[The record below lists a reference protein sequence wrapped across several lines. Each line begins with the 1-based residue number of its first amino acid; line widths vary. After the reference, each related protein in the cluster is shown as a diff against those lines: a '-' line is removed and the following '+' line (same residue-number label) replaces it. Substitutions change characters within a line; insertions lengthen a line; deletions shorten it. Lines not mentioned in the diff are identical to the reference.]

1 MNDVTERLVVKE
13 DTYRTEVFI
22 AQKKENRRKER
33 MINVELRCL
42 QEMYKTA
49 HEARLQHV
57 ENLLLKRIRSELKA
71 CQ

>member
-1 MNDVTERLVVKE
+1 
-13 DTYRTEVFI
+13 
-22 AQKKENRRKER
+22 

-71 CQ
+71 CR